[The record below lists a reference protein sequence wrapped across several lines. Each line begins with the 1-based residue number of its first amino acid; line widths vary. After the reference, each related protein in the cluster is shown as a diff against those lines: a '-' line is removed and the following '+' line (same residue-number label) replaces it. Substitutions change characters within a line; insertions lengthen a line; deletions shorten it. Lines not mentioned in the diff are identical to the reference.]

1 MENNSSGQSQTA
13 ELRKV
18 MFDQIR
24 RLNNPD
30 LDLDKELKRANAI
43 TSVGNVIVNSVK
55 VELDFVRVTRQVP
68 GKNGFGSKGIED
80 SKPAGKTKQLG
91 HGK

>member
-1 MENNSSGQSQTA
+1 MKESNDDSNPGQTA

-24 RLNNPD
+24 RLNDPS
-30 LDLDKELKRANAI
+30 LDLEKELKRANAI

-55 VELDFVRVTRQVP
+55 VELDFVRVTRQVG
-68 GKNGFGSKGIED
+68 GKNALKELEDEKPSKK
-80 SKPAGKTKQLG
+80 SKLIVNGK
-91 HGK
+91 